1 MSNKKRTRTEI
12 TEEKKRRAIHLRN
25 QGWFYRDIA
34 RDTGIPQHTIENLW
48 KKWACDLGV
57 EIITHGDDEDKPVE
71 MPVTVSY
78 VAPLPPI
85 NKRKEPVRPYTPSVI
100 ESAMMRMQAQ
110 DAAIPA
116 DAMGAADTEESSTAE
131 EIDVDLE
138 TGSARVTAV
147 MVEANEVQEAEAVQE
162 EKASTKK
169 AAASGRRMK
178 RADQMVPPAGR
189 KAPEP
194 KEVPDLKRIYDL
206 IGLINEAVVDYA
218 IEMMVL
224 PEQIGQSIEVSDG
237 TMTMVLTVP
246 VGGMD
251 R

>member
-1 MSNKKRTRTEI
+1 MSKKKRTRTEI

-34 RDTGIPQHTIENLW
+34 RDTGIPQHTIETCW
-48 KKWACDLGV
+48 KRWAQELDV
-57 EIITHGDDEDKPVE
+57 EIITHGYDEDKPME

-85 NKRKEPVRPYTPSVI
+85 KKGKEPVRPYTPSVL
-100 ESAMMRMQAQ
+100 ESAMRRMQAQ
-110 DAAIPA
+110 EAATPA
-116 DAMGAADTEESSTAE
+116 DAMGAAVTEESSEAE
-131 EIDVDLE
+131 EIDMDLE

-147 MVEANEVQEAEAVQE
+147 MAEAKEVQEAEAVQE

-169 AAASGRRMK
+169 ASASGRRVK
-178 RADQMVPPAGR
+178 RADKLKPPAGR
-189 KAPEP
+189 KKPEP
-194 KEVPDLKRIYDL
+194 KEAPDLKRIYGL
-206 IGLINEAVVDYA
+206 IGLINEAVVEYA

-237 TMTMVLTVP
+237 TMTMVLSVP

>member
-12 TEEKKRRAIHLRN
+12 TEEKKRRAINLRN

-34 RDTGIPQHTIENLW
+34 RDTGIPQHTIETCW
-48 KKWACDLGV
+48 KRWASDLGV
-57 EIITHGDDEDKPVE
+57 AIITHGDDEDKPME

-78 VAPLPPI
+78 VDPLPPI
-85 NKRKEPVRPYTPSVI
+85 RKGKEPVRPYTPSVL

-138 TGSARVTAV
+138 RSARVTAV

-194 KEVPDLKRIYDL
+194 KEVPDLKRLYGL

-224 PEQIGQSIEVSDG
+224 PEQIGQNIEVADG
-237 TMTMVLTVP
+237 IMTMVLTVP

>member
-12 TEEKKRRAIHLRN
+12 TEEKKRRAINLRN

-34 RDTGIPQHTIENLW
+34 RDTGIPQHTIETCW
-48 KKWACDLGV
+48 KRWASDLGV
-57 EIITHGDDEDKPVE
+57 AIITHGDDEDKPME

-78 VAPLPPI
+78 VDPLPPI
-85 NKRKEPVRPYTPSVI
+85 RKGKEPVRPYTPSVL
-100 ESAMMRMQAQ
+100 ESATMRMQAQ

-138 TGSARVTAV
+138 RSARVTAV

-194 KEVPDLKRIYDL
+194 KEVPDLKRLYGL

-224 PEQIGQSIEVSDG
+224 PEQIGQNIEVADG
-237 TMTMVLTVP
+237 IMTMVLTVP